1 MNSALLECH
10 KTRMESQNFFEQL
23 SDVQRYFLMLYLLIV
38 LIASLVGDAIILI
51 ASTRYNALKLN
62 KFILVIIHHISV
74 CDLITDFNHML
85 PTFLALSAEK
95 WVFGNILT
103 NITVLFANWS
113 FFVSNL
119 LIGMLIC
126 SKYFLV
132 RFPQKTRNWSWRKAH
147 IACGAAWIAVLPLS
161 SIWIVPDKLGKMLID
176 YHTGSRKGENID
188 RDVSSFG
195 WNYLFYTSMTT
206 FILSGT
212 PVLVFIVTL
221 LTLKQ
226 LFEARQVSRR
236 SRGSLRWQGIVT
248 VVFTGAVFC
257 VSMLPHSVY
266 FVMATFFGYETRIL
280 RILQVLTN
288 LNTASNFFIFCWT
301 VKSFRAFLWARISRL
316 RSKFWCQNRIANE
329 NSE

>member
-1 MNSALLECH
+1 
-10 KTRMESQNFFEQL
+10 
-23 SDVQRYFLMLYLLIV
+23 MLYLLII
-38 LIASLVGDAIILI
+38 LISSLVGDTIILI

-62 KFILVIIHHISV
+62 KFILAIIHHISV
-74 CDLITDFNHML
+74 CDLIADFSHML
-85 PTFLALSAEK
+85 PTLLALWAEK

-132 RFPQKTRNWSWRKAH
+132 RFPQKTRNWSWKKAH
-147 IACGAAWIAVLPLS
+147 VACGAAWLAVLPLS
-161 SIWIVPDKLGKMLID
+161 LIWIVPGKLGKMLID
-176 YHTGSRKGENID
+176 YHTGSRRGENID
-188 RDVSSFG
+188 LDVSTFG
-195 WNYLFYTSMTT
+195 WNYVFLTSMTT
-206 FILSGT
+206 LILSGT
-212 PVLVFIVTL
+212 PVLVFIVTV
-221 LTLKQ
+221 LTLKL

-248 VVFTGAVFC
+248 VVMTGAVFC
-257 VSMLPHSVY
+257 GSMLPHSVY
-266 FVMATFFGYETRIL
+266 MVMVKFFGYNSRIL

-301 VKSFRAFLWARISRL
+301 VKSFRAFLSTKTSRL
-316 RSKFWCQNRIANE
+316 RSKFWCQDRIVNE
-329 NSE
+329 NSD